1 VVIASVAVRD
11 GAAGGRDRVRL
22 FQHEVRGSGVEP
34 ERAACRD
41 DDVLQRQHASHA
53 AAAGV
58 SVMGITVPAMSLVTA
73 ASRATVPPVLTML
86 R

>member
-1 VVIASVAVRD
+1 MVIASVAVRD

-34 ERAACRD
+34 ERAVCRD
-41 DDVLQRQHASHA
+41 DESCSGSMLPTPPQLV
-53 AAAGV
+53 V